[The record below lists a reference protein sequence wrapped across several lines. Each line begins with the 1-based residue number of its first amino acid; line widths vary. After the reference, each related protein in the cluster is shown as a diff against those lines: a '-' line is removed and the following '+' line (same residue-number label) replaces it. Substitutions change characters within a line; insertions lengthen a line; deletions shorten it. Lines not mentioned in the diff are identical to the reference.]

1 MPAAGPGYRI
11 GMALELGWLR
21 ALAAAEQEQSISR
34 AAARL
39 HLTQPA
45 VSRQIARL
53 ENLVGTALLV
63 RSPNGVTTTPAGD
76 VLLVH
81 ARRLLA
87 DADEALAAA
96 RRAADRAQTPLRV
109 AFYCD
114 LAATLMPDMI
124 AAFARRHPAVPV
136 DAAQLDFCDQLRR
149 LRADELDVAFVR
161 PFCDL
166 VGLESQML
174 LPEPVVVALPLSHRL
189 AGAASVPLAEL
200 AGEQWITM
208 TAAVVGEAAASSI
221 LARLRAAGV
230 RGEPKRTSSL
240 QAGVGMAAAGQGVF
254 PCPASTAATTPPTVA
269 FVPVE
274 GWVTGVTMAWRAGQ
288 IAPVVM
294 DFLRSSSAAAS
305 DVASRPRTA
314 VKATHEAQPVVGKAS

>member
-1 MPAAGPGYRI
+1 
-11 GMALELGWLR
+11 MALELGWLR
-21 ALAAAEQEQSISR
+21 ALAAADQEQSISR

-53 ENLVGTALLV
+53 ESLVGTALLV
-63 RSPNGVTTTPAGD
+63 RSPTGVTTTPAGD
-76 VLLVH
+76 ELLVH

-96 RRAADRAQTPLRV
+96 RRAAGRAETPLRV

-124 AAFARRHPAVPV
+124 AAFALRHPTVPV
-136 DAAQLDFCDQLRR
+136 DVAQMDFCDQLRR
-149 LRADELDVAFVR
+149 LRAEEIDVAFVR

-166 VGLESQML
+166 AGLESQML
-174 LPEPVVVALPLSHRL
+174 LPEPVVVALPRTHRL
-189 AGAASVPLAEL
+189 ADAVSVPLAEL
-200 AGEQWITM
+200 ADEQWITM
-208 TAAVVGEAAASSI
+208 TPAVVGDAAASSI

-254 PCPASTAATTPPTVA
+254 ACPASTAATTPPSVV
-269 FVPVE
+269 FLPVE
-274 GWVTGVTMAWRAGQ
+274 GWFTGVSMLWRAGPV
-288 IAPVVM
+288 APVVKA
-294 DFLRSSSAAAS
+294 FLRSCADAAS
-305 DVASRPRTA
+305 EVPSRARSTVEPTYA
-314 VKATHEAQPVVGKAS
+314 PQPAGVKAS